1 MDLKQEL
8 DKRPDLQHLLF
19 RRGWL
24 VSTAKLDCPAGKF
37 PFFDNWRLTSFAGL
51 NFLVHREN
59 DGLFTAESDKVKMA
73 LIGHCYNPFTMEHRE
88 AEQLSRIAEAY
99 GTDAFVDRIN
109 ELTGVFGLIL
119 VDAKG
124 IHFMTDPSGMQPVY

>member
-24 VSTAKLDCPAGKF
+24 VSTAKLDDLTGKF
-37 PFFDNWRLTSFAGL
+37 PFYDNWQLTQFAGL

-59 DGLFTAESDKVKMA
+59 DGLHTVETANVKLA

-88 AEQLSRIAEAY
+88 AEQLAYIAEAY
-99 GTDAFVDRIN
+99 GSVRRPHQRTDRSVRPYLGRLQGNPFHD
-109 ELTGVFGLIL
+109 
-119 VDAKG
+119 
-124 IHFMTDPSGMQPVY
+124 